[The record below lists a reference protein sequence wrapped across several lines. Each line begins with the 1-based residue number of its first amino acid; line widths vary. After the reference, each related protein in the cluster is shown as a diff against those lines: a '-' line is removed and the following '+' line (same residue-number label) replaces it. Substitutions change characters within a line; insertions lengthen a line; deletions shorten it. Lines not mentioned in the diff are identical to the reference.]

1 MSSFSVPMVQFIA
14 LTLLWYVTA
23 LAALMVVAGL
33 LRLAVRK
40 FLGSQEPEPNA
51 TTYPTEVPWV

>member
-1 MSSFSVPMVQFIA
+1 MVQFIA
-14 LTLLWYVTA
+14 LTLLWYVAA